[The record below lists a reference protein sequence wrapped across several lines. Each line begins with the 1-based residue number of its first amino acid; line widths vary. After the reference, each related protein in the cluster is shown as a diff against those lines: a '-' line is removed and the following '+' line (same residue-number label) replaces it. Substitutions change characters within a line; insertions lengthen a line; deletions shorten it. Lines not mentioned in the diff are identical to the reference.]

1 MVEPYIFANVPVTVP
16 RSSFGDHESIGYSQ
30 LGGESLPLRHLCKS
44 VDILDPE
51 LEMITFLILFNVK
64 FPHGITSAFPT
75 LIIVWSRFV

>member
-51 LEMITFLILFNVK
+51 LEMITFLILFNVQFLLESHRH
-64 FPHGITSAFPT
+64 FP
-75 LIIVWSRFV
+75 LL